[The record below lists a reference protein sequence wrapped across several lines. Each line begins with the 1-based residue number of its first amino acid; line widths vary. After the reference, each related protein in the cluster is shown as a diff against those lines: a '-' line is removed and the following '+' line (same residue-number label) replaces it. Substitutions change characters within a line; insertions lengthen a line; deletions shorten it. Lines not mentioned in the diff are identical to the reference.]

1 MRIGI
6 STASFF
12 NRKMIEDL
20 PALYEEWGVKNAEYF
35 LNSFSEYEPDFI
47 ALLAQRTQ
55 KHGITVCSIHPMSSM
70 FESQLFSLHPRQ
82 SADARAIYEKVLQAG
97 KTLGTHRYCMHGAA
111 HLSGAAKNLE
121 IFRIAPVFDELSTGS
136 D

>member
-47 ALLAQRTQ
+47 ALLAERTQ
-55 KHGITVCSIHPMSSM
+55 KHGITVCSIHPMSSIA
-70 FESQLFSLHPRQ
+70 FVLSIDSLLLKKDQESREFSSKLISLF
-82 SADARAIYEKVLQAG
+82 I
-97 KTLGTHRYCMHGAA
+97 
-111 HLSGAAKNLE
+111 
-121 IFRIAPVFDELSTGS
+121 III
-136 D
+136 